1 VEAAAA
7 AAAAAAT
14 AESVKVEG
22 KDTFPKHEAVE
33 DKENL
38 PPSLRIG
45 RPSSMGLVAA
55 DVNVDRLHW
64 DSLRCGA
71 VGLGITA

>member
-1 VEAAAA
+1 M
-7 AAAAAAT
+7 
-14 AESVKVEG
+14 
-22 KDTFPKHEAVE
+22 VE

-45 RPSSMGLVAA
+45 RPASTGMMAVN
-55 DVNVDRLHW
+55 VNVDYLHLERL
-64 DSLRCGA
+64 SCGV